1 MGIDLRTLYV
11 VHALVS
17 VTLAALMV
25 VFWRGHRSMPG
36 LGQWTLGAV
45 LIASTILGAALRGM
59 LPNFVSIVIA
69 NALGV
74 VSLGAFQNGIR
85 LFDGRPARWTGVLG
99 TALALAC
106 FLAYRTYWV
115 NDILSRIIVV
125 SAALSA
131 GCFLCAFEL
140 VRGPARTLPGT
151 AGAAAALFG
160 AVALVLAFRAGF
172 TALTPPE
179 PSLFAPTVVQT
190 IHLLTSLTANIL
202 VVLALLM
209 MAMQRLQWQIEVR
222 NADLET
228 ARGRAE
234 EANHAKSQFLATMS
248 HELRTP
254 LNAIIGFSD
263 VQRHEL
269 FGQLGHPRYREYADN
284 IHASGRHLLDL
295 ITTILDISK
304 AEAGKLTI
312 EPVELDPKSILE
324 AVVPL
329 VQGAAEEKRIRL
341 SVEFPET
348 PCPCFADPNALKQI
362 LVNLLSNAVKF
373 TPDDGTV
380 TVRLRRVSDGST
392 EFVVRDTGTGI
403 PAADLPRLM
412 KPFEQA
418 SSSYARQNGG
428 TGLGLPL
435 VDALVRLHGGTFQIE
450 SVVGRGT
457 EVTVR
462 LPSRDS
468 PRSGADFEGLPAGDA
483 TERPDCRANP
493 RTARCWPADRHLRRG
508 RGASQRKSSTSARD

>member
-45 LIASTILGAALRGM
+45 LIAATILGAALRGA
-59 LPNFVSIVIA
+59 LPSFLAIVIA

-74 VSLGAFQNGIR
+74 VSLGAFRNGIR
-85 LFDGRPARWTGVLG
+85 LFDGRPARWSGVLAA
-99 TALALAC
+99 ALGLG
-106 FLAYRTYWV
+106 FLLIYRTYV
-115 NDILSRIIVV
+115 VDDVLFRIVAV

-131 GCFLCAFEL
+131 GCFLCTYEL
-140 VRGPARTLPGT
+140 LRGPVRTLPGT

-160 AVALVLAFRAGF
+160 AVALVLAFRAAF
-172 TALTPPE
+172 TALAPPE
-179 PSLFAPTVVQT
+179 ANLFAPTAVQT
-190 IHLLTSLTANIL
+190 IHLLVSLTANIL
-202 VVLALLM
+202 AVLALLM
-209 MAMQRLQWQIEVR
+209 MAMQRLQSHIEAR
-222 NADLET
+222 NADLEA

-234 EANHAKSQFLATMS
+234 QANHAKSQFLATMS

-284 IHASGRHLLDL
+284 IHASGRHLLEL

-304 AEAGKLTI
+304 AEAGKLTV
-312 EPVELDPKSILE
+312 EPVELDPRPIVE

-329 VQGAAEEKRIRL
+329 VQGAAEAKRIRL
-341 SVEFPET
+341 SVELPAA
-348 PCPCFADPNALKQI
+348 PDACLADPSALKQI

-373 TPDDGTV
+373 TPEGGTV
-380 TVRLRRVSDGST
+380 TVRLRRLSDGT
-392 EFVVRDTGTGI
+392 EFIVRDTGIGI
-403 PAADLPRLM
+403 PPADLPRLM
-412 KPFEQA
+412 KPFEQI

-435 VDALVRLHGGTFQIE
+435 VDALVRLHGGRFHIE
-450 SVVGRGT
+450 SAVGRGT
-457 EVTVR
+457 AVIVR
-462 LPSRDS
+462 LPFRKSSRNG
-468 PRSGADFEGLPAGDA
+468 SGFEDLPAADIVALPNRPA
-483 TERPDCRANP
+483 T
-493 RTARCWPADRHLRRG
+493 PADRAVMAG
-508 RGASQRKSSTSARD
+508 